1 MASPVPASVPVL
13 VTGASSGIGAE
24 FARRFAER
32 GHSVTI
38 VARRLDRLEQLA
50 RETRPA
56 NGGSMTALA
65 ADLETPAGR
74 KRVQTELARGGP
86 WVLVNNAGYGTRG
99 RAVELDAGRELAEVQ
114 LNVVAL
120 HELTFAVLPAL
131 AAAGAGGII
140 NVASTAAFQ
149 PLPYMATYG
158 ATKAFILHFTEGLAE
173 EMRGTGVRVMALCPG
188 PTQSEFG
195 EVAGVNDYMEMMRGG
210 MSAAKCVNIAL
221 NAFDRSHAI
230 CVTGL
235 PNAILALG
243 PRFAPRALTRRI
255 SGAIFYPRNR

>member
-1 MASPVPASVPVL
+1 MTSPIDSTVPVL

-24 FARRFAER
+24 FARGFAGR
-32 GHSVTI
+32 GHEVTV
-38 VARRLDRLEQLA
+38 VARRIDRLNQLA
-50 RETRPA
+50 KDAADASHGRVIP
-56 NGGSMTALA
+56 LA
-65 ADLETPAGR
+65 ADLETAGGR
-74 KRVQTELARGGP
+74 DQVSALLTRGGP

-99 RAVELDAGRELAEVQ
+99 RAIDLDAARERAEVQ

-131 AAAGAGGII
+131 ATAGAGGII

-173 EMRGTGVRVMALCPG
+173 ELRGTGVRAMALCPG
-188 PTQSEFG
+188 PTSTEFG
-195 EVAGVNDYMEMMRGG
+195 EVAGVNDYMQMMRGG
-210 MSAAKCVNIAL
+210 MSAAKCVKIAMS
-221 NAFDRSHAI
+221 AFDKGHAVCI
-230 CVTGL
+230 TGV
-235 PNAILALG
+235 PNAMLAMG

-255 SGAIFYPRNR
+255 SGAIFHPR

>member
-24 FARRFAER
+24 FARRFAQR
-32 GHSVTI
+32 GHDVTV
-38 VARRLDRLEQLA
+38 VARRLDRLDELA
-50 RETRPA
+50 KESTA
-56 NGGSMTALA
+56 AGSGTMTALA
-65 ADLETPAGR
+65 ADLETPEGR
-74 KRVQTELARGGP
+74 AKVSSLLTSNGP
-86 WVLVNNAGYGTRG
+86 WVLVNNAGFGTRG
-99 RAVELDAGRELAEVQ
+99 RAADLDAGRERAEVQ

-120 HELTFAVLPAL
+120 QELTLAALPAL
-131 AAAGAGGII
+131 AKAGDGGVI

-158 ATKAFILHFTEGLAE
+158 ATKAFVLHFTEGLAE

-195 EVAGVNDYMEMMRGG
+195 EVAGVNDYMQMMRGG

-221 NAFDRSHAI
+221 NAFDRRHAI
-230 CVTGL
+230 CITGR
-235 PNAILALG
+235 PNALLAMG

-255 SGAIFYPRNR
+255 SGAIFYPRNG